1 MEVVVLEME
10 QEVSLPVEDSGASF
24 EPARELAR
32 PALVDELGLVRLELL
47 LVGKALSAG
56 LAPP

>member
-1 MEVVVLEME
+1 MDVVVLEME
-10 QEVSLPVEDSGASF
+10 QEVSLPVEDSGTSL
-24 EPARELAR
+24 EPARELAG
-32 PALVDELGLVRLELL
+32 PALIDELGLVRLELL